1 MKIYVGNLSF
11 ETREQDLEQAF
22 GAYGRVESVSIVI
35 DRATNRSRGFGF
47 VEMADAD
54 GQAAIRGLDGEELQG
69 RALKVNEARPQ
80 NAPGGGGRGGGGRDR
95 GPRRY

>member
-11 ETREQDLEQAF
+11 DTRESDLERAF
-22 GAYGRVESVSIVI
+22 APYGRVESVSVVM
-35 DRATNRSRGFGF
+35 DRATNQSRGFGF

-54 GQAAIRGLDGEELQG
+54 GQAAIKGLNGEELMG

-80 NAPGGGGRGGGGRDR
+80 NVGGGGGGRG
-95 GPRRY
+95 PRRY